1 MPEWFDTFFDGLYGR
16 VLAGS
21 FDEARSRKEAVMIR
35 AVLRL
40 RKGQRVLDVP
50 CGLGRITLPLARAG
64 LRTTGVDITKR
75 YVRKAAS
82 LAKKQRLSA
91 RFVAEDM
98 RRIDF
103 DGEFD
108 AVVNWFT
115 SIGYFS
121 NADELEFCRRVF
133 RALKPGGRFLVEA
146 INKTWVDA
154 HFFRSHPEQTVGG
167 VRIRQKVLR
176 RARDGR
182 VRMLWT
188 FRRGNRTER
197 RIIVL
202 RHYDAPA
209 LRKLLRASGF
219 RDVRFFGR
227 PPLGRLTRHSRRLI
241 AVAVK
246 PKGAASAS

>member
-1 MPEWFDTFFDGLYGR
+1 MPEWFEAFFDGLYGR

-21 FDEARSRKEAVMIR
+21 FDEVKSREQAAMIR
-35 AVLRL
+35 AVLNL
-40 RKGQRVLDVP
+40 RKGQRVLDIP
-50 CGLGRITLPLARAG
+50 CGMGRITLPLARAG
-64 LRTTGVDITKR
+64 LRMTGVDITKS
-75 YVRKAAS
+75 YVRRAAA
-82 LAKKQRLSA
+82 LAKKKRLNA

-108 AVVNWFT
+108 AAVNWFT

-121 NADELEFCRRVF
+121 DKDELEFCRRVF
-133 RALKPGGRFLVEA
+133 RALKCGGRFLVEA

-154 HFFRSHPEQTVGG
+154 HFSRNHPEQTVGG
-167 VRIRQKVLR
+167 VRIGQQVLR

-182 VRMLWT
+182 VRVLWT
-188 FRRGNRTER
+188 FRRGNRAER
-197 RIIVL
+197 RVL
-202 RHYDAPA
+202 VVRHYDGPA
-209 LRKLLRASGF
+209 LRKLLRAAGF

-246 PKGAASAS
+246 PKGPASAS